1 MFAKLV
7 VALRLELV
15 VSPKI
20 VQTSAEAVSN
30 SRFKIRMLFE
40 MDKTLQR
47 HGCRTI
53 SRIEN

>member
-20 VQTSAEAVSN
+20 VRTSAAAVSN
-30 SRFKIRMLFE
+30 SRFETRMLIE
-40 MDKTLQR
+40 MDKMLQTR
-47 HGCRTI
+47 GCRTI
-53 SRIEN
+53 SRI